1 MVDKTDIKKI
11 VYAYDQLDVQNYLD
25 AGWVII
31 ETAPGK
37 NEDGSAYI
45 LTMLGQI

>member
-1 MVDKTDIKKI
+1 MINKTDIKKI
-11 VYAYDQLDVQNYLD
+11 VYAYDQSDVQSYLD

-31 ETAPGK
+31 DTAPGK
-37 NEDGSAYI
+37 NEDGSSYI

>member
-1 MVDKTDIKKI
+1 MIDKTDIKKI
-11 VYAYDQLDVQNYLD
+11 IYAYDQLDVQSYLD
-25 AGWVII
+25 AGWTII

-37 NEDGSAYI
+37 TEDGSAYI